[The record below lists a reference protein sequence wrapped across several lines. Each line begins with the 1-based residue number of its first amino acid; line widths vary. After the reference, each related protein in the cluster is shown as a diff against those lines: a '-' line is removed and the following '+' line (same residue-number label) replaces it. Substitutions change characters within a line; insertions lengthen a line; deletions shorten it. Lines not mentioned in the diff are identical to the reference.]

1 MKRKISASIL
11 ATLLVG
17 VAACSPKAEVPKS
30 ESPFKPSAS
39 LQELM
44 VSVIDPNVDPIWNAV
59 STISTKEGTEE
70 KQPQSDDEWKVL
82 RNHAITLIEVSNLLV
97 IEGRPVAAT
106 GVNTSTHA
114 VELSP
119 QEVQKTIDGNRGD
132 FIKHA
137 HALQEGA
144 KLMLAAIDAKNPEEL
159 ARVGGIVDHACEQCH
174 SQFWYPND
182 KRPTASLDLGLQ
194 SGNSLYLKIRSAS

>member
-1 MKRKISASIL
+1 MNRKVLASAL
-11 ATLLVG
+11 AVVFLGL
-17 VAACSPKAEVPKS
+17 AACSHETEAPKS
-30 ESPFKPSAS
+30 VSAFKPSAS

-59 STISTKEGTEE
+59 STVSTKEGTEE
-70 KQPQSDDEWKVL
+70 KQPQSADEWKAL

-97 IEGRPVAAT
+97 IEGRPVAAA

-119 QEVQKTIDGNRGD
+119 QEVQKLIEAHRGD

-137 HALQEGA
+137 HALQDGA

-159 ARVGGIVDHACEQCH
+159 ARVGGIVDRACEQCH

-194 SGNSLYLKIRSAS
+194 SGSNLYLKIRTAT